1 MTAALRGL
9 GAIGFRDLGAE
20 RGADRVRATIRG
32 LRAERGAD
40 W

>member
-1 MTAALRGL
+1 MTAAVPG
-9 GAIGFRDLGAE
+9 LGAE